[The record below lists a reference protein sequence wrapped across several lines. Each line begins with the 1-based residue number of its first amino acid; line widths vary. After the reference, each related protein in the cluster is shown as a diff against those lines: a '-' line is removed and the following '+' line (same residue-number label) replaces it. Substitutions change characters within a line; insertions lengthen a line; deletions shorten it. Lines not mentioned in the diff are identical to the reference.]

1 MEGVI
6 FITTLSLFHLF
17 RNSQYPEKSSVFFT
31 NFFRECEYIRS
42 CYLLKS
48 SNLLKTSF
56 RKTSLFVL
64 TVTGVL
70 EKSVLLADQNP
81 LKILVK
87 KFSCIVSIFVLFA
100 SFSSLCQYGCLSSI
114 LTTNSRTPFLKN
126 SPTSC
131 VCSLQYLSRQYIIH
145 QSRY

>member
-1 MEGVI
+1 MGGVI
-6 FITTLSLFHLF
+6 FITTLSLFHFF

-81 LKILVK
+81 WKILVK
-87 KFSCIVSIFVLFA
+87 KFSSIVSICVL
-100 SFSSLCQYGCLSSI
+100 FSSLFVYLPRI
-114 LTTNSRTPFLKN
+114 LTANSRTPFLKN
-126 SPTSC
+126 NPTSC
-131 VCSLQYLSRQYIIH
+131 VCSL
-145 QSRY
+145 

>member
-48 SNLLKTSF
+48 SNLLKKSF
-56 RKTSLFVL
+56 KKTSHFVL

-81 LKILVK
+81 WQILVK
-87 KFSCIVSIFVLFA
+87 KFNCIVSIFVLFILL
-100 SFSSLCQYGCLSSI
+100 SSLLVYLSRI
-114 LTTNSRTPFLKN
+114 LTANSRIPFLQN

-131 VCSLQYLSRQYIIH
+131 VCSLWYLSRQYIICWR
-145 QSRY
+145 RY